1 MSAEVHESAS
11 TRLKHHEGRYTRQ
24 RRELIDLLLKA
35 GQPLTVEELQV
46 LAPHL
51 PQSSLYRNLAVL
63 EETGIVHRFAG
74 HSGFARFELA
84 EELTGHHHHLVC
96 NSCGAMTDV
105 QLPHTVE
112 RQLDDVVVGLARKQ
126 GFMVS
131 SHRIDILG
139 RCEDCTQRL

>member
-1 MSAEVHESAS
+1 
-11 TRLKHHEGRYTRQ
+11 
-24 RRELIDLLLKA
+24 
-35 GQPLTVEELQV
+35 
-46 LAPHL
+46 
-51 PQSSLYRNLAVL
+51 
-63 EETGIVHRFAG
+63 
-74 HSGFARFELA
+74 
-84 EELTGHHHHLVC
+84 
-96 NSCGAMTDV
+96 MTDV